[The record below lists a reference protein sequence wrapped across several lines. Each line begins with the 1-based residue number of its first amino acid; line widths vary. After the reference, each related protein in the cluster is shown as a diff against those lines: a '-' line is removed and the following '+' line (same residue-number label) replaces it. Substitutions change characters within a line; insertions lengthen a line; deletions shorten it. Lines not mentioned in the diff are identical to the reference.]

1 MYDKLRQLCL
11 GDDMRK
17 DYPDWPY
24 PLLFHG
30 HEITRNIFFLDPLI
44 EYQVIKL
51 GRNQVLDAASLE
63 YRSLNR
69 WFHYE
74 FFYDGMS
81 HVGNS
86 AETATLLPRLVRL
99 RKVLLE
105 DFSKDK
111 MAKYLEREFSVSDT
125 TSLISSMIFSI
136 EQMISICSRHRLV
149 VWGSCMNEEA
159 AAEQAS
165 YITGVLSKIPMNLVL
180 DLPHFKERMKK
191 NKQLLLEEEILMQK
205 AEAKYNKLRNHKGG
219 SPEYL
224 QNSSAP

>member
-1 MYDKLRQLCL
+1 MFDKLRQLCL

-17 DYPDWPY
+17 DYPGWPY

-30 HEITRNIFFLDPLI
+30 REITRDIFFLDPLI

-51 GRNQVLDAASLE
+51 GRNQVLDVASLE

-81 HVGNS
+81 HMGNS
-86 AETATLLPRLVRL
+86 AETSTLLPRLVRL
-99 RKVLLE
+99 RRVLLE
-105 DFSKDK
+105 GFSKGK
-111 MAKYLEREFSVSDT
+111 MAKYLEHEFSVSDT
-125 TSLISSMIFSI
+125 TSLISSMISAI
-136 EQMISICSRHRLV
+136 EQMISICSKHRLV
-149 VWGSCMNEEA
+149 VWGSCMNDEV

-165 YITGVLSKIPMNLVL
+165 YITDVLSKIPMDLVL
-180 DLPHFKERMKK
+180 DLPHFKQRMKM

-205 AEAKYNKLRNHKGG
+205 AEAKYNKLRERK
-219 SPEYL
+219 
-224 QNSSAP
+224 SAGQ